1 MANLEP
7 NIQHTERCENLRW
20 KELFIDP
27 SSDPNPPNGE
37 ERLFWC
43 LKTQIN
49 LGPDGKFVDC
59 YECSPGRSCYQPL

>member
-1 MANLEP
+1 MTNSALNV
-7 NIQHTERCENLRW
+7 IQQERCENLRW
-20 KELFIDP
+20 KELFMDQN
-27 SSDPNPPNGE
+27 SDPAPANGA

-59 YECSPGRSCYQPL
+59 YECSPGRSCYKPL